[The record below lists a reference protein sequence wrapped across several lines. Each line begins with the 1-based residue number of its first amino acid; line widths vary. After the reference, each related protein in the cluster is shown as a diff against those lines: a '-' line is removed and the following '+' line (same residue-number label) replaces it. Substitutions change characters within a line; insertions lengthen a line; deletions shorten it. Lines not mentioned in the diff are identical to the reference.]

1 MSPQER
7 QRRAPPQ
14 AREREQSR
22 SASAPQQRTA
32 EQPGMQEAGSATQR
46 QSDMAVEEATVMAG
60 KDGAC
65 NIRVQWIRVSLP
77 HAEPCRFAVTTAPGN
92 SLEVS
97 MEQMS
102 YHKSYQG
109 TSAVQTDITPVAPHG
124 TKGKL
129 TVHDLTTGETLEQP
143 WTWRAR
149 AGGWSGLWQLLK
161 RLFT

>member
-1 MSPQER
+1 MPPQER

-14 AREREQSR
+14 ERAREQSG

-32 EQPGMQEAGSATQR
+32 DQTVLKEAGAQQR
-46 QSDMAVEEATVMAG
+46 QSDMALEDANITAG

-77 HAEPCRFAVTTAPGN
+77 HADPCRFAITTTPGN
-92 SLEVS
+92 ALEVS
-97 MEQMS
+97 LEQKS
-102 YHKSYQG
+102 YHRSYQG
-109 TSAVQTDITPVAPHG
+109 TSSVQTDITPVAPNG

-143 WTWRAR
+143 WTWRAG
-149 AGGWSGLWQLLK
+149 AGGWPGLWELLQ